1 MRKVKKTLA
10 LLLTFCMLASCVSVT
25 AFAEN
30 NVGTTD
36 SSAALANNT
45 DADVE
50 NDADTVVEN
59 DADTVVE
66 DEKNADVENETDGD
80 LADTQDTEIA
90 NVAETQSSDG
100 QDEDNTMSTKADDAY
115 RYSIVMVDCGRK
127 YFSVDSLKSIID
139 SASNAG
145 MYYVMLGIGN
155 DGMRF
160 LLDDMSLTVNGKSY
174 TSDDVKNAIHRGN
187 ENYSNFDTDELTET
201 DMNAIM
207 SYAGTKGVEIIPL
220 INSPGHM
227 DAILD
232 AMGELG
238 LPNVAY
244 SLNGQS
250 SERTIDVT
258 NSTATAFTQAL
269 LKKYIAYF
277 AEQGCTLF
285 NMGADEYG
293 NDINGTPHF
302 SDLIRGDGYDDYIT
316 YLNAVAGMIETAG
329 MTPMAF
335 NDGIYYNNSVGYG
348 TINTNI
354 LVCYWSNG
362 WSGYNLATA
371 GYLKEQGFK
380 LINTNGDYYWIVGG
394 NQITASKAAQFDKT
408 SFPKQGGNEIIS
420 DPTGSMFC
428 IWSDSPQAQTDSS
441 VASSVSAVIS
451 AFGNTLPE
459 TTQSAAHVDVAN
471 IIGAPDNG
479 NLTVE
484 ETVIL
489 SLSNSKSAVWT
500 SSDEKVVTLAAA
512 TESDISALSTEVN
525 ADRVKATA
533 VGTGTAT
540 ITAVVGQKTYTTEVT
555 VANAEEEN
563 QETISLEIGETDSRV
578 QPGVNNQNNTDTSK
592 HDANVANVTVVGT
605 DAKPVSYNYSK
616 ASSVK
621 CNSLCDNDTTEWQE
635 TNYYYK
641 ANDGNYY
648 PLYVKRSS
656 EEQGH
661 ILTWTKCTWTFGY
674 AETDN
679 DINECGTTD
688 GSLMNP
694 NPTLS
699 IPIYTRTEIRG
710 TDASTTINFKGV
722 TPGTTY
728 YKVGDITYKIVVN
741 PIVKSENKTVIVGV
755 RDTIHVD
762 VPEGG
767 SVEYQVTNGQNLIT
781 VDNSGN
787 VTVGSMVGQA
797 TVVATVKTSSGAVYG
812 TYTYNYTIEN
822 EDLSQVEPLKIEYWI
837 TNAQVTPDA
846 KEGVTVKNGSG
857 TRTDGTSY
865 TYNYSEITAA
875 SVNTENGVPLSS
887 LISGTGTGNANPVVL
902 WKGRILTG
910 NKQDNTGGCDY
921 TLTVDNAVDFKY
933 IRYYNGEWKYSNDGT
948 TWTNIPSG
956 AQIVAYYLQ
965 KTTVTQAVDIL
976 VKDWG
981 YVKGQSSVDRWFG
994 WGSSWALSFA
1004 VVYDTGMEPSES
1016 NLINTSTFY
1025 NGDLGR
1031 NVGYITFDNTDDYE
1045 VYKVTATYGIRSGSS
1060 LSNMSVNYNLSGN
1073 TTETTVW
1080 EEGKSETAYVN
1091 GAEHNCCVWDNS
1103 NSAILIRIYVRE
1115 KVKTDTLKIV
1125 YKLTDGTEFYDLN
1138 VNAKEGTNF
1147 AGYVTDGKLVKD
1159 TIENSVGNTQT
1170 ITTNLQDTVNL
1181 PNMPAKY
1188 KSGNYKYQNAALSE
1202 DNKTLYLIYEG
1213 TNTKTFVYDFGL
1225 PMEIQASDLVDNPGE
1240 VTSMSVSDLNKC
1252 SASANGKSI
1261 IATVANATVT
1271 TASFTAIVN
1280 FNSETINYDVYLVPA
1295 TTVYYE
1301 EGFADFSA
1309 NWTGASSGSSKQNTA
1324 ALGEDTNNY
1333 GYDSIYT
1340 DVAAASNGTQAT
1352 SITKND
1358 TATFDFTGTGVDI
1371 FANTTTST
1379 GYLTIKITDSSS
1391 KVVNLAIVN
1400 TKMAGDYKAD
1410 VESGYNVPV
1419 FSITDLA
1426 HGTYTV
1432 KITHSMDNTEVNVD
1446 GFRVYNTRSD
1456 SSIYKADSEDNPSFL
1471 EVRDL
1476 QFGTID
1482 VSNYGVDGRTVSAVG
1497 EQVYED
1503 LTKDG
1508 TVVEALIS
1516 ASGQVGTANQK
1527 DLLEKGPKNE
1537 VYLAKNSALTLKFTT
1552 NREVQLG
1559 LKGVNGSTAYSV
1571 NEGDSVKVS
1580 TVDMFYTIQAKSGS
1594 NERATETT
1602 VTIKNTGDSVLS
1614 VTKLKVCDDP
1624 NALQE
1629 ITADSVTSALYTWG
1643 FKDPVPTA
1651 DATANINLVDYTGAI
1666 IADTSLIM
1674 NGKEGTE
1681 AEFSAEAI
1689 KDAAASVLAED
1700 YAIVNESKIVN
1711 QTVKYGEN
1719 TDVTVQV
1726 GKVAHLQVTYKKLFG
1741 KTVGTATLTGIQISA
1756 GDKYSFSASDIVAAA
1771 PDGYWT
1777 IKLLGSKVKYGS
1789 TGKLTVQVL

>member
-1 MRKVKKTLA
+1 MRRMKKTLA
-10 LLLTFCMLASCVSVT
+10 LLLALCMTVSCVCVT

-30 NVGTTD
+30 NSGTTD
-36 SSAALANNT
+36 SAAALANNA
-45 DADVE
+45 DADRK
-50 NDADTVVEN
+50 NDADAVAEN
-59 DADTVVE
+59 G
-66 DEKNADVENETDGD
+66 KNVDGENETDVD
-80 LADTQDTEIA
+80 SADAQDTETA
-90 NVAETQSSDG
+90 NVAASQFLNG
-100 QDEDNTMSTKADDAY
+100 QDEDNVMSTNTGDEY

-139 SASNAG
+139 SASSAG

-160 LLDDMSLTVNGKSY
+160 LLDDMSLTVEGKSY
-174 TSDDVKNAIHRGN
+174 TSDAVKNAIHKGN

-207 SYAGTKGVEIIPL
+207 SYASTKGVEIIPL

-238 LPNVAY
+238 LSNVAY

-258 NSTATAFTQAL
+258 NSVATAFTQTL
-269 LKKYIAYF
+269 LQKYITYF
-277 AEQGCTLF
+277 AGQGCTLF

-302 SDLIRGDGYDDYIT
+302 SDLIRGGGYGNYIT
-316 YLNAVAGMIETAG
+316 YLNTIAGMIETAG

-335 NDGIYYNNSVGYG
+335 NDGIYYNNSVNYG
-348 TINTNI
+348 TINTDI

-394 NQITASKAAQFDKT
+394 NQIDASKAAQFDKT
-408 SFPKQGGNEIIS
+408 SFPKQGGNEIIN

-428 IWSDSPQAQTDSS
+428 IWSDSPQAQADSS

-459 TTQSAAHVDVAN
+459 TTQSAAHVDVAH

-479 NLTVE
+479 KLTVE
-484 ETVIL
+484 GTVIL

-512 TESDISALSTEVN
+512 TENDISALSTEVN

-533 VGTGTAT
+533 VGAGTAT
-540 ITAVVGQKTYTTEVT
+540 ITAAVGQKTYTTEVT

-563 QETISLEIGETDSRV
+563 QETITLEMGKTDSRI
-578 QPGVNNQNNTDTSK
+578 QAGVNNQNNIDTSK
-592 HDANVANVTVVGT
+592 YDSNVADVTVVGT
-605 DAKPVSYNYSK
+605 DATPVSYNYSK
-616 ASSVK
+616 TSVK
-621 CNSLCDNDTTEWQE
+621 CNSLCGTDTEEWKA
-635 TNYYYK
+635 TDYYYQ
-641 ANDGNYY
+641 ADDGNYY
-648 PLYVKRSS
+648 PLYAKRSN
-656 EEQGH
+656 EKQGS
-661 ILTWTKCTWTFGY
+661 IIPWTKYTWTFGY
-674 AETDN
+674 EETDN
-679 DINECGTTD
+679 NIKECGTQVSSWRD
-688 GSLMNP
+688 S
-694 NPTLS
+694 NPTS
-699 IPIYTRTEIRG
+699 NISIYTRTEAPG
-710 TDASTTINFKGV
+710 TDASTTINFEGV

-741 PIVKSENKTVIVGV
+741 PIVKSENRRVTFGG
-755 RDTIHVD
+755 RDTIHVN

-767 SVEYQVTNGQNLIT
+767 SVEYQITSGQDLVT
-781 VDNSGN
+781 VDNTGN
-787 VTVGSMVGQA
+787 VTAGYEAGQA
-797 TVVATVKTSSGAVYG
+797 IVVATVKTASGVVYG
-812 TYTYNYTIEN
+812 TYTYNYTIQS
-822 EDLSQVEPLKIEYWI
+822 EDLSKVEPLKIEYWI

-846 KEGVTVKNGSG
+846 KEGVTVKEGSG
-857 TRTDGTSY
+857 TRTDGNNY
-865 TYNYSEITAA
+865 KYNYSEVAA
-875 SVNTENGVPLSS
+875 TSVNTENGVALSS
-887 LISGTGTGNANPVVL
+887 LISNTGTGNGNPVVL
-902 WKGRILTG
+902 WKGRIITG
-910 NKQDNTGGCDY
+910 DKQDNTGGRDC
-921 TLTVDNAVDFKY
+921 TLTTDNAVDFKY

-948 TWTNIPSG
+948 TWTSIPSG

-965 KTTVTQAVDIL
+965 KTTVTQAVDTL

-981 YVKGQSSVDRWFG
+981 PVKGQSGVDWFG

-1004 VVYDTGMEPSES
+1004 VVYDTGMEPNES

-1025 NGDLGR
+1025 NGDSGR

-1045 VYKVTATYGIRSGSS
+1045 VYKVTATYGTRSGSS
-1060 LSNMSVNYNLSGN
+1060 SSSMGVNYNLSGN

-1080 EEGKSETAYVN
+1080 EEGNSETAYVN
-1091 GAEHNCCVWDNS
+1091 GAEHDCCVWNNS

-1147 AGYVTDGKLVKD
+1147 EGYVTDGELVRD

-1170 ITTNLQDTVNL
+1170 ITTDLQDTANL

-1225 PMEIQASDLVDNPGE
+1225 PMEIQAFDLVDNPDE

-1261 IATVANATVT
+1261 TATVANATVT

-1280 FNSETINYDVYLVPA
+1280 YNSGTINYDVYLVPA

-1309 NWTGASSGSSKQNTA
+1309 NWTGASQGSSKQNIA
-1324 ALGEDTNNY
+1324 VLGKDTNNY
-1333 GYDSIYT
+1333 GYDSIYADAT
-1340 DVAAASNGTQAT
+1340 VASNGTQAT

-1379 GYLTIKITDSSS
+1379 GYLTIKITDSNS

-1400 TKMAGDYKAD
+1400 TKMAGDYKAG
-1410 VESGYNVPV
+1410 VINGYSVPV
-1419 FSITDLA
+1419 FSITDL
-1426 HGTYTV
+1426 TYGAYSV
-1432 KITHSMDNTEVNVD
+1432 KITHSMDGNTVNLD
-1446 GFRVYNTRSD
+1446 GFRVYNTLND
-1456 SSIYKADSEDNPSFL
+1456 SSIYKADLEDNPSFL

-1476 QFGTID
+1476 QFRTID
-1482 VSNYGVDGRTVSAVG
+1482 VSGYGVDGRTVSAVG

-1508 TVVEALIS
+1508 TVVQAVIT
-1516 ASGQVGTANQK
+1516 ASGQVNTENQK

-1537 VYLAKNSALTLKFTT
+1537 VYLAKDSALTLSFKTD
-1552 NREVQLG
+1552 REVQLG
-1559 LKGVNGSTAYSV
+1559 LKGVDGTTAYSV
-1571 NEGDSVKVS
+1571 NDGNSIGVS
-1580 TVDMFYTIQAKSGS
+1580 TVDMFYTIQAKGG
-1594 NERATETT
+1594 NNGQTTT
-1602 VTIKNTGDSVLS
+1602 VTIKNTGDHVLS
-1614 VTKLKVCDDP
+1614 ITKLKVCDDP
-1624 NALQE
+1624 NALQG
-1629 ITADSVTSALYTWG
+1629 ITADSVTSALYAWG
-1643 FKDPVPTA
+1643 FHDAVLMA
-1651 DATANINLVDYTGAI
+1651 DATANINLIDYTGTAI
-1666 IADTSLIM
+1666 TTTVLTV
-1674 NGKEGTE
+1674 NGESGQE
-1681 AEFSAEAI
+1681 AVFSADAI
-1689 KDAAASVLAED
+1689 KAAVEDALPGG
-1700 YAIVNESKIVN
+1700 YAIVYESPIAD
-1711 QTVKYGEN
+1711 QTVVCGESA
-1719 TDVTVQV
+1719 DVNVQI
-1726 GKVAHLQVTYKKLFG
+1726 GKVATLQVTYKNLFG
-1741 KTVGTATLTGIQISA
+1741 KTVGTATLTGVQTSRNSQ
-1756 GDKYSFSASDIVAAA
+1756 YTFSASEIRKAA
-1771 PDGYWT
+1771 PSGYWT
-1777 IKLLGSKVKYGS
+1777 GTLIPTKVKYGS
-1789 TGKLTVQVL
+1789 TGTRTVIGL